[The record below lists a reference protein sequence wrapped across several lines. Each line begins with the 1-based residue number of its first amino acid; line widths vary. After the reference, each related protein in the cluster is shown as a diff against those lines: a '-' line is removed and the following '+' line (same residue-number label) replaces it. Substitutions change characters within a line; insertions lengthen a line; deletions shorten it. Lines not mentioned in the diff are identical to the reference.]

1 MTQTTMDPLA
11 LTPLEL
17 FLLQCAT
24 PRSPMVIQVVLRLT
38 GKCQHDLYR
47 ATLQQAISRH
57 PLLSSRLRMIDRRWC
72 WVSGTPEPVTISR
85 RSGSVFEPEC
95 ATGSKSID
103 LTSSAPLHTSIVVL
117 DDGVKV
123 FLDAHHAATD
133 GNGMRQ
139 VVTDWFHLYHCAVT
153 GLPPELPLLESER
166 LTLRHLFPQPSTV
179 PPISLKQALIN
190 TWATIRGRTSRWTAL
205 GHSGAHQEATLS
217 HCVEVIL
224 SNEQGDRLRAVQD
237 AWKVKLNELVMVCSM
252 STYAKLAPPGKMHH
266 HVTVF
271 NPIDLRL
278 PSDRGL
284 PATNRFGVAI
294 MRRPRQECVNPATI
308 LRGIHAEMTWV
319 RANYIGVEFIKGLAA
334 ASKIPN
340 GINIFRRLGLFIPSM
355 QWTCLG
361 DISRG
366 AKRRVPWKD
375 GMPISGDLQL
385 ATVTGFAPC
394 ADDVPVS
401 IATCEANRRIT
412 LTVRSSARFLT
423 MEQTQAFANELVQC
437 LCTVEHPGDDQRF
450 QSQVDQ
456 LHS

>member
-1 MTQTTMDPLA
+1 MDPLP
-11 LTPLEL
+11 LTPLEQ
-17 FLLQCAT
+17 FLLQCTT

-38 GKCQHDLYR
+38 GECQLDLYR
-47 ATLQQAISRH
+47 ETLQHAISRH
-57 PLLSSRLRMIDRRWC
+57 PLLSCRLQMIDRQWC

-95 ATGSKSID
+95 ATGFKSID
-103 LTSSAPLHTSIVVL
+103 LTCSAPLHTSIVVQ

-123 FLDAHHAATD
+123 FMDAHHAATD
-133 GNGMRQ
+133 GNGLRQ

-153 GLPPELPLLESER
+153 GLAPKLPSLELDR
-166 LTLRHLFPQPSTV
+166 LNRRHLFPQPSTV
-179 PPISLKQALIN
+179 PPIGLKQALIN
-190 TWATIRGRTSRWTAL
+190 AWATIRGRTSRWAA
-205 GHSGAHQEATLS
+205 SGRTGKHQEVMSS

-224 SNEQGDRLRAVQD
+224 SEEQGDQLRAVQD
-237 AWKVKLNELVMVCSM
+237 AWKVKLNDLVMVCSM
-252 STYAKLAPPGKMHH
+252 STYARLAPPGKMHH

-278 PSDRGL
+278 PSDRWL
-284 PATNRFGVAI
+284 PATNRFGVAF

-308 LRGIHAEMTWV
+308 LSGIHAEMTWV
-319 RANYIGVEFIKGLAA
+319 RANYIGVEFVKGIAA

-340 GINIFRRLGLFIPSM
+340 GINMFRRLGLFIPSL

-366 AKRRVPWKD
+366 GKRLVPWRD

-385 ATVTGFAPC
+385 ATATGFAPC

-401 IATCEANRRIT
+401 IATCEANRKIT
-412 LTVRSSARFLT
+412 LSVRSSSRFLT
-423 MEQTQAFANELVQC
+423 MEQTQAFANDLVHC
-437 LCTVEHPGDDQRF
+437 LCTVEPPGDAP
-450 QSQVDQ
+450 Q
-456 LHS
+456 LQAQGHQPHS